1 MRTNSY
7 PLIFKLNVVNCY
19 KTKKYTINELL
30 EIFSISRSSLYNWIK
45 LYDNNELSE
54 KKKYTKTSKYT
65 VEIKNYICKYVIKKI
80 NFDCNKL
87 IRLINKKFNTN
98 SKKSKIYEILK
109 ENKITRK
116 RIKIKTK
123 ICNKT
128 KNTKN
133 KKDLAKK
140 IKIIKKENII
150 SIDESS
156 FDTHI
161 NAQYGWSAKG
171 SPIEVHKV
179 NQRKR
184 FSILSAISIK
194 KIINTIIVKGSIN
207 AEIFTGFI
215 KDTISKI
222 GENKVLFMDNARIHH
237 SKIFTAYSGTIR
249 NKILYNV
256 PYCSELNPIEM
267 VFSKVKSIVHKRKTN
282 ENIEYLKRN
291 IKYGFRKITRNDLK
305 GYYVKSL
312 TF

>member
-7 PLIFKLNVVNCY
+7 PLIFKLNVVTCY
-19 KTKKYTINELL
+19 KSNKYTINELL

-54 KKKYTKTSKYT
+54 KQKYTKTSKYT
-65 VEIKNYICKYVIKKI
+65 GEIKDYICKYVIKKI

-87 IRLINKKFNTN
+87 IRLINKNFNID

-109 ENKITRK
+109 ESNITRK

-123 ICNKT
+123 ICNKLDIT
-128 KNTKN
+128 KK

-140 IKIIKKENII
+140 IKTIKKENII

-161 NAQYGWSAKG
+161 NAHYGWNIKG
-171 SPIEVHKV
+171 SSIEVQKV
-179 NQRKR
+179 KQRKR
-184 FSILSAISIK
+184 FSIISAISIK
-194 KIINTIIVKGSIN
+194 KIIHTTIVKGSIN
-207 AEIFTGFI
+207 AEIYTDFI
-215 KDTISKI
+215 KEVVNRINSK
-222 GENKVLFMDNARIHH
+222 NVLFMDNARIHH

-282 ENIEYLKRN
+282 EKVKYLKRN
-291 IKYGFRKITRNDLK
+291 IKYGFRKITGHDLK
-305 GYYVKSL
+305 GYYEKSL
-312 TF
+312 KF